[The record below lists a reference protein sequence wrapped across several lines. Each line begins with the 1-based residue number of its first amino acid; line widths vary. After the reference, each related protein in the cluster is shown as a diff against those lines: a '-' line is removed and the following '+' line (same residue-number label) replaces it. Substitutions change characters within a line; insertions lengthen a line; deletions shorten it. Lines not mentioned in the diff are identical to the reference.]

1 MRHHLR
7 QCVDLYRPKT
17 EKHGKTKSKSPGSIN
32 YAIVIVNLITK
43 VKTLIHK
50 TNSKAN
56 TGFVTSA
63 TFFQPKLTINQPN
76 DVYEQEAD
84 AMADHVMQSNNHLQ
98 NQNTFFKP
106 SFSSVQRKCAHC
118 EEEEKKQVQRKE
130 KDTTTTASSTTENY
144 ISSISGNGN
153 KLSPGERNFFEPKFG
168 SDLSNVRI
176 HTGVQANESAK
187 SINALAYTHGNN
199 IVFADNQYQP
209 STDPGKKL
217 LAHELTHVMQQ
228 SQNIAPAIQ
237 RQPGDGDTDTD
248 ADNSAKEN
256 VEKNEVVK
264 KLEEDTFFKKLE
276 KKVKDEIK
284 DAIKHA
290 PEKITEAILDMI
302 IDATVTDPQYN
313 NGLKKAAEAIIKTIT
328 NQKPVSTSKC
338 DAIPGYHEG
347 TSKDYKGQC
356 CTGSYESP
364 QTCCPRDKF
373 APNNAFTNCCKANEV
388 VNAEGK
394 CEKVQPVDPTTIC
407 VAPGKK
413 DAMGKCCM
421 PPFEVIDG
429 FCATPT
435 PKEEPRP
442 PSLSLKFTI
451 GVIDDYNIDDSL
463 INSRQKPHFEEV
475 KKQIHQFMEACPA
488 SMITLTGFA
497 DKPGTEEHN
506 MDLGQHRADHMKMLL
521 QLDLLNVNFNGL
533 SPMIFARS
541 EGENNP
547 VDVKAGENYSS
558 ANRRVEIEFNSMCP
572 ALGSSSA
579 TKPLSDN
586 SLKLGSP
593 LKLREG
599 VF

>member
-1 MRHHLR
+1 M
-7 QCVDLYRPKT
+7 QSFEKCISKKT
-17 EKHGKTKSKSPGSIN
+17 STTKDSKP
-32 YAIVIVNLITK
+32 
-43 VKTLIHK
+43 
-50 TNSKAN
+50 
-56 TGFVTSA
+56 
-63 TFFQPKLTINQPN
+63 FFQPKLAINQPN

-84 AMADHVMQSNNHLQ
+84 AMAEKVMRPGNYLQ

-106 SFSSVQRKCAHC
+106 SVSSVQRKCAHC

-130 KDTTTTASSTTENY
+130 TDATTMASSTTENY
-144 ISSISGNGN
+144 ISSINGSGN
-153 KLSPGERNFFEPKFG
+153 KLSPDERNFFEPKFG
-168 SDLSNVRI
+168 TDLSNVRI
-176 HTGVQANESAK
+176 HTGTQANESAK
-187 SINALAYTHGNN
+187 SISALAYTHGNN
-199 IVFADNQYQP
+199 IIFANNQYQP
-209 STDPGKKL
+209 FTDPGKKL

-237 RQPGDGDTDTD
+237 RQPSGGDADTD
-248 ADNSAKEN
+248 ADENAKQN

-290 PEKITEAILDMI
+290 PEKITEAILDKI

-347 TSKDYKGQC
+347 TSKDFKGQC
-356 CTGSYESP
+356 CTGSYESA

-373 APNNAFTNCCKANEV
+373 APNNAFSNCCKANEA

-394 CEKVQPVDPTTIC
+394 CEKIQAVDPTTIC

-413 DAMGKCCM
+413 DSMGKCCM
-421 PPFEVIDG
+421 PPLEVIDG
-429 FCATPT
+429 ICGTPA
-435 PKEEPRP
+435 PKEEPKP
-442 PSLSLKFTI
+442 PPFSLKFTI

-475 KKQIHQFMEACPA
+475 KKQIRQFMEACPA
-488 SMITLTGFA
+488 SMITITGFA

-506 MDLGQHRADHMKMLL
+506 LDLGQRRADYMKVLL
-521 QLDLLNVNFNGL
+521 QLDLLKVNFNGL

-547 VDVKAGENYSS
+547 VDVKAGENYSA
-558 ANRRVEIEFNSMCP
+558 ANRRVEIEFSSMCP
-572 ALGSSSA
+572 ALGSSAA
-579 TKPLSDN
+579 TKPLSDT

>member
-1 MRHHLR
+1 MQRF
-7 QCVDLYRPKT
+7 
-17 EKHGKTKSKSPGSIN
+17 EKCINKSNTAAKD
-32 YAIVIVNLITK
+32 
-43 VKTLIHK
+43 
-50 TNSKAN
+50 SKP
-56 TGFVTSA
+56 
-63 TFFQPKLTINQPN
+63 FFQPKLSINQPN
-76 DVYEQEAD
+76 DIYEQEAD
-84 AMADHVMQSNNHLQ
+84 AMAEKVMQPGDHLQ

-106 SFSSVQRKCAHC
+106 SVSGVQRKCAHC

-130 KDTTTTASSTTENY
+130 TDVTTTASSKTENY

-153 KLSPGERNFFEPKFG
+153 KLSPDERHFFEPKLG

-176 HTGVQANESAK
+176 HTGSQANESAK
-187 SINALAYTHGNN
+187 SINALAYTHENN

-209 STDPGKKL
+209 STDSGKKL

-237 RQPGDGDTDTD
+237 RQPGDNAD
-248 ADNSAKEN
+248 ANADENAKQN

-264 KLEEDTFFKKLE
+264 KLEEDSFFKKLE

-290 PEKITEAILDMI
+290 PEKITEAILDKI
-302 IDATVTDPQYN
+302 IDSTVTDPQYN
-313 NGLKKAAEAIIKTIT
+313 AGLKKAAEAIIKTIT
-328 NQKPVSTSKC
+328 NQKPASTSKC

-347 TSKDYKGQC
+347 GSKDFKGQC
-356 CTGSYESP
+356 CTGSFESA
-364 QTCCPRDKF
+364 QTCCPKDKF
-373 APNNAFTNCCKANEV
+373 APNNEFSNCCNANEV
-388 VNAEGK
+388 VNAAGK
-394 CEKVQPVDPTTIC
+394 CEKIQAVDPTTIC

-413 DAMGKCCM
+413 DSLGKCCM

-435 PKEEPRP
+435 PKEEPKP
-442 PSLSLKFTI
+442 PPFSLKFTI

-488 SMITLTGFA
+488 SMITITGFA

-533 SPMIFARS
+533 SPMIFSRS

-547 VDVKAGENYSS
+547 VDIKAGENYSK
-558 ANRRVEIEFNSMCP
+558 ANRRVEIEFSSMCP
-572 ALGSSSA
+572 ALGSSAA
-579 TKPLSDN
+579 TKPLSGT

>member
-1 MRHHLR
+1 MFTHYTDNTTDRTH
-7 QCVDLYRPKT
+7 
-17 EKHGKTKSKSPGSIN
+17 EKN
-32 YAIVIVNLITK
+32 N
-43 VKTLIHK
+43 
-50 TNSKAN
+50 
-56 TGFVTSA
+56 
-63 TFFQPKLTINQPN
+63 TFFQPKLSINQPN
-76 DVYEQEAD
+76 DIYEQEAD
-84 AMADHVMQSNNHLQ
+84 SMAEKVMQSNNHPQ

-106 SFSSVQRKCAHC
+106 TISGVQRKCAKC
-118 EEEEKKQVQRKE
+118 EEEEKNHVQRKE
-130 KDTTTTASSTTENY
+130 ANTTTTASSTTENY

-153 KLSPGERNFFEPKFG
+153 QMSPDERNFFEPKFG

-176 HTGVQANESAK
+176 HTGTQANESAK

-199 IVFADNQYQP
+199 IVFANNQYQP
-209 STDPGKKL
+209 GTDPGKKL
-217 LAHELTHVMQQ
+217 LAHELTHVIQQ

-237 RQPGDGDTDTD
+237 RQPDDDTD
-248 ADNSAKEN
+248 ADENAKQN

-290 PEKITEAILDMI
+290 PEKITEAILDQI

-313 NGLKKAAEAIIKTIT
+313 AGLKKAVEATIKTIT
-328 NQKPVSTSKC
+328 GKKTVSTSKC
-338 DAIPGYHEG
+338 DAVPGYHES
-347 TSKDYKGQC
+347 TSRDFKGQC
-356 CTGSYESP
+356 CTGSYDSA
-364 QTCCPRDKF
+364 QTCCPKDKF
-373 APNNAFTNCCKANEV
+373 APNNAFSNCCKANEA

-394 CEKVQPVDPTTIC
+394 CEKIQDVDPTTIC
-407 VAPGKK
+407 ISPGKK

-421 PPFEVIDG
+421 PPYEVIDG

-435 PKEEPRP
+435 PKEEPKP
-442 PSLSLKFTI
+442 QSFSLKFTI

-463 INSRQKPHFEEV
+463 INSRQKTHFDEV

-488 SMITLTGFA
+488 SMITITGFA

-506 MDLGQHRADHMKMLL
+506 MDLGQRRADYMKMLL
-521 QLDLLNVNFNGL
+521 QLDLIKINFNGL

-547 VDVKAGENYSS
+547 VDVKAGEQYSS
-558 ANRRVEIEFNSMCP
+558 ANRRVEIEFSSLCP
-572 ALGSSSA
+572 ALGSSAA
-579 TKPLSDN
+579 TKPLSDT